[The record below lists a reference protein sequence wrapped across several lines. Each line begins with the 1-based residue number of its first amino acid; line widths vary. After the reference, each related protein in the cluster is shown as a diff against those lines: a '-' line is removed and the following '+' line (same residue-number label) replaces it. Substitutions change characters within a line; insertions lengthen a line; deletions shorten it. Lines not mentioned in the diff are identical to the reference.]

1 MLTLYEIGQV
11 YQNIM
16 DLIIEGA
23 DEEALIQALE
33 HIDDELEDKAD
44 AYITV
49 IKKIEADIEM
59 IRKEEKRLAE
69 KRRSMDNSIKR
80 MKENL
85 ESHMILMDKKK
96 FKTDKFSF
104 NIQRNRPSLKIAS
117 EENIPE
123 KFYRVEKKLNRREL
137 LEEIQEGSEI
147 DGVEV
152 TQTESLRVR

>member
-16 DLIIEGA
+16 DLIIEGG

-59 IRKEEKRLAE
+59 IR
-69 KRRSMDNSIKR
+69 
-80 MKENL
+80 
-85 ESHMILMDKKK
+85 
-96 FKTDKFSF
+96 
-104 NIQRNRPSLKIAS
+104 
-117 EENIPE
+117 
-123 KFYRVEKKLNRREL
+123 
-137 LEEIQEGSEI
+137 
-147 DGVEV
+147 
-152 TQTESLRVR
+152 